1 MLPLCAARVAKVLL
15 QELEEELA
23 DMSQE
28 VQHLQ
33 KFSVDSLS
41 FEVRKHTFIR
51 MMHVA
56 FSIRCN
62 LSASSHM

>member
-1 MLPLCAARVAKVLL
+1 ML

-41 FEVRKHTFIR
+41 FEVRKHEYTC
-51 MMHVA
+51 MLHDA
-56 FSIRCN
+56 
-62 LSASSHM
+62 